1 LGKRL
6 NGIEEEFD
14 MKKIQSVFFA
24 LIAIGLVFGDAEP
37 VEAQKKG
44 QSAKIY
50 HGVVVKSERVDLSDD
65 KTTKGAKVGGTVGL
79 ISGGSSGYK
88 RRRNA
93 AIGAASGAVLGAA
106 GSTQQMGMMY
116 TVETAGGA
124 VKIVTDQ
131 TEIHMGDCVMVEET
145 SQGANIRRADP
156 AVCMPE
162 SKDAVAGLEDE
173 FQEEAAECAAA
184 KQELAAAK
192 TDAEV
197 DRALMKIDILC
208 NG

>member
-1 LGKRL
+1 
-6 NGIEEEFD
+6 
-14 MKKIQSVFFA
+14 MKKVQFVCVA
-24 LIAIGLVFGDAEP
+24 LIVIGLVFVSAEP

-44 QSAKIY
+44 QSASIQ

-192 TDAEV
+192 IDAEV

-208 NG
+208 NN

>member
-1 LGKRL
+1 
-6 NGIEEEFD
+6 
-14 MKKIQSVFFA
+14 MKNMRIVCVA
-24 LIAIGLVFGDAEP
+24 LIALGLVFVGAEP

-44 QSAKIY
+44 QSAKVSY
-50 HGVVVKSERVDLSDD
+50 GVVVKSERVDLSDS
-65 KTTKGAKVGGTVGL
+65 KTTKGALVGGTIGL
-79 ISGGSSGYK
+79 ATGGSSGYK

-93 AIGAASGAVLGAA
+93 AIGAAGGALLGTAA
-106 GSTQQMGMMY
+106 STSEMGMMY
-116 TVETAGGA
+116 TVETASGA
-124 VKIVTDQ
+124 IKVVTDQ

-156 AVCMPE
+156 AVCMPAAAE
-162 SKDAVAGLEDE
+162 VDAELQDE

-184 KQELAAAK
+184 KTELSAAK

>member
-1 LGKRL
+1 
-6 NGIEEEFD
+6 
-14 MKKIQSVFFA
+14 MKKINAIVVM
-24 LIAIGLVFGDAEP
+24 LIGLGLVFGGAEP

-44 QSAKIY
+44 QSAKVPY
-50 HGVVVKSERVDLSDD
+50 GVVVKSERVDLSDN
-65 KTTKGAKVGGTVGL
+65 KTTKGALVGGTIGL
-79 ISGGSSGYK
+79 ATGGSSGYN

-93 AIGAASGAVLGAA
+93 AIGTAAGAVV
-106 GSTQQMGMMY
+106 GSARSTTQMGMMY

-124 VKIVTDQ
+124 IKVVTDQ

-145 SQGANIRRADP
+145 SKGANIRRADP
-156 AVCMPE
+156 TVCMPAAADV
-162 SKDAVAGLEDE
+162 DAELQEE

-184 KQELAAAK
+184 KAELSAAK

-197 DRALMKIDILC
+197 DRAVMKIDILC